1 MRHECATIR
10 SEANPCSTM
19 LRSIVRPNVATA
31 LFALLTLCGLFVM
44 AAEDNAQLAR
54 CHQRGG
60 SADECLLLVVG
71 R

>member
-1 MRHECATIR
+1 
-10 SEANPCSTM
+10 M
-19 LRSIVRPNVATA
+19 LRFIVRPNVASA
-31 LFALLTLCGLFVM
+31 LFVLLTLCGLYAM

-54 CHQRGG
+54 CHHRGG

>member
-1 MRHECATIR
+1 M
-10 SEANPCSTM
+10 PPM
-19 LRSIVRPNVATA
+19 LRFIVRPNVATA
-31 LFALLTLCGLFVM
+31 VFMFMTLCGLYAM
-44 AAEDNAQLAR
+44 AVEDNAQLAH

>member
-1 MRHECATIR
+1 MPPMF
-10 SEANPCSTM
+10 SF
-19 LRSIVRPNVATA
+19 IVRPNVATA
-31 LFALLTLCGLFVM
+31 LFVVLTLCGLYAM
-44 AAEDNAQLAR
+44 AVEDNAQLAR